1 MSSSLAVKGRHNRET
16 YPSNKIQL
24 GAYSN
29 KKGSLVHL
37 FFFIRLFMQQKIA
50 REWMKE
56 TYLHMLIVTSKL
68 GLQSSKRHSF
78 LNMNG
83 NNTFRMVMVRDGAK
97 FISWTK
103 RGCFSQAI

>member
-1 MSSSLAVKGRHNRET
+1 MKGRHSRET
-16 YPSNKIQL
+16 YPSNEIQL

-29 KKGSLVHL
+29 KKGSPVHL
-37 FFFIRLFMQQKIA
+37 VLYKTLYATKIT
-50 REWMKE
+50 RGWMKE

-103 RGCFSQAI
+103 RGSFSQAI